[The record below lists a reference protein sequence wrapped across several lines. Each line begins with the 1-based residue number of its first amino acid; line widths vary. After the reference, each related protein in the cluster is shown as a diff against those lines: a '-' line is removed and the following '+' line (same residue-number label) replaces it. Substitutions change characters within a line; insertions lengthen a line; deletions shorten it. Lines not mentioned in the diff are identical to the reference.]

1 NLRTRKKR
9 LKFLFVG
16 RVTLE
21 KGIGVLDSFF
31 EKFGI
36 EDAWTFAG
44 DYSDSK
50 KFYEK
55 YEDKVQFV
63 GHVSKIKMF
72 ELYRDNDVLVFPS
85 LADGFGLAV
94 IEALSNGMYV
104 ICSDSTGAKDIIM
117 EGKNGDV
124 FLTGDENDLNNKIQ
138 YYKKNINKI
147 DRLKI
152 KETVND
158 LTWERYNK
166 NIIKSLEY
174 FTVGMNNE

>member
-1 NLRTRKKR
+1 
-9 LKFLFVG
+9 
-16 RVTLE
+16 
-21 KGIGVLDSFF
+21 
-31 EKFGI
+31 
-36 EDAWTFAG
+36 
-44 DYSDSK
+44 
-50 KFYEK
+50 
-55 YEDKVQFV
+55 
-63 GHVSKIKMF
+63 HVSKIKMF

-166 NIIKSLEY
+166 NII
-174 FTVGMNNE
+174 